1 MIACPM
7 ASRAGSAGLFL
18 QSNAMPVFFSIGMH
32 LLIPTVI
39 WLVWKKKSDARA
51 WPLFVGAMS
60 YIVISLFRG
69 MARVVVLNEAVAEVP
84 MLYNL
89 LSALLSGIAEEAG
102 RYIVFRWVIRNYDR
116 WEDAVTYSIGHMAA
130 ESVLAG
136 GIVYG
141 MTLVDVPFFTIY
153 AIRNHI
159 FSAALSVIVF
169 AAVHYDGIR
178 LVFAAVG
185 LHALC
190 NFLHAL
196 NVSEILPDVG
206 YELLDLA
213 VLVLMA
219 FLAWR
224 LYRQYSIP
232 PEWETVADVS

>member
-1 MIACPM
+1 M
-7 ASRAGSAGLFL
+7 SVLLSFL
-18 QSNAMPVFFSIGMH
+18 MH
-32 LLIPTVI
+32 LLILGVFF
-39 WLVWKKKSDARA
+39 LVWKKKTHAWA

-69 MARVVVLNEAVAEVP
+69 MARVVVLNESVAEVP

-224 LYRQYSIP
+224 LYRHYSIS